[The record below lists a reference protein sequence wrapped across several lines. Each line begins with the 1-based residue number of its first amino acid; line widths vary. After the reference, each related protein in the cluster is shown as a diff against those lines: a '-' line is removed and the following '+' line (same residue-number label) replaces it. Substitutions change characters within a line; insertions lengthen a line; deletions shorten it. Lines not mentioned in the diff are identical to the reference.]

1 MKGLLGR
8 KIGMTQIFD
17 EKGRVTPVTVIQAGP
32 CYVTQVKTEAHD
44 GYDAVQ
50 LGFEQVK
57 PGRVTRG
64 LRGHLGLLKTDD
76 QHPRRKSLAQAV
88 PAVRVMH
95 EVRTSSDET
104 YTEGQELT
112 VTIFEVGERVDVIGT
127 SKGRG
132 FQGGVKRHGFSG
144 GPKTHG
150 QSDRQ
155 RAPGSIGATTTPGRI
170 FKGKHMAGHMG
181 SVRKTI
187 QNLQVMSVD
196 AERHIITVRG
206 AIPGPKNGLVFV
218 RQARKA

>member
-1 MKGLLGR
+1 
-8 KIGMTQIFD
+8 
-17 EKGRVTPVTVIQAGP
+17 
-32 CYVTQVKTEAHD
+32 
-44 GYDAVQ
+44 
-50 LGFEQVK
+50 
-57 PGRVTRG
+57 
-64 LRGHLGLLKTDD
+64 
-76 QHPRRKSLAQAV
+76 
-88 PAVRVMH
+88 
-95 EVRTSSDET
+95 
-104 YTEGQELT
+104 

-187 QNLQVMSVD
+187 QNLEIVRSTPSPHGAV
-196 AERHIITVRG
+196 RRG
-206 AIPGPKNGLVFV
+206 ARVEERPVLVK
-218 RQARKA
+218 QACRAELQRLSRTARDRATRTARRG